1 MKNWTAHV
9 ALTTFLMV
17 ATVPAFGDI
26 PNPNANKKRTTKDSA
41 LMSPMRIEPNDQAS
55 EAKLVIPRDVLR
67 QLRASGDVNDS
78 GNPEAAVIG
87 YSGLSRTQTVMA
99 GIFLSLAFAFGGVWF
114 VNTRKRPEGFTRVAL
129 GIALLSFSGL
139 TTTVVLAN
147 MGPPSVARSLT
158 SRILIPDAQWYGVYG
173 SVKVEVVNDGDQ
185 ITLVLP
191 KPKDQPK

>member
-1 MKNWTAHV
+1 
-9 ALTTFLMV
+9 
-17 ATVPAFGDI
+17 
-26 PNPNANKKRTTKDSA
+26 
-41 LMSPMRIEPNDQAS
+41 
-55 EAKLVIPRDVLR
+55 
-67 QLRASGDVNDS
+67 
-78 GNPEAAVIG
+78 
-87 YSGLSRTQTVMA
+87 MA

-114 VNTRKRPEGFTRVAL
+114 VNARKRPDSFTRVAL
-129 GIALLSFSGL
+129 GIALLSFGGL

-147 MGPPSVARSLT
+147 MGPPPVARSLT